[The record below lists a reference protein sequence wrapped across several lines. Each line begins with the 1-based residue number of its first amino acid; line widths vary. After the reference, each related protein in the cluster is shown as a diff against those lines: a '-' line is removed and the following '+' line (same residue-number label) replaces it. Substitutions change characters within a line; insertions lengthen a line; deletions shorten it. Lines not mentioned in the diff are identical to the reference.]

1 MAAAARARYTLKE
14 NKALAQIAALDAR
27 IADWQADPGLGP
39 APTAMQWVNAGNN
52 GPKRQTALN
61 KINNRYNNKVMPLV
75 QNLYKQWELL
85 EDKRRAALVPV
96 AALAV
101 GVAVPAALAAAVA
114 ATQAKA
120 TAKLAKI
127 RRLIPN
133 GHGAVAYAD
142 PPYAGDPPALVAG
155 YPAWRAVGA
164 RGAPH
169 PDITTA
175 VEAERDDKIITVTIA
190 DADRRVNAANVQK
203 IELQAQHTRLGQ
215 EKAALGGSSRKQK
228 KVRNHKG
235 IVQTGGNKGKLRKG
249 YKYTGKRLKNNM
261 PEIKKVKAKK

>member
-1 MAAAARARYTLKE
+1 MASLQERLEAKIRTATRK
-14 NKALAQIAALDAR
+14 IGILDAR
-27 IADWQADPGLGP
+27 IADWQADPE
-39 APTAMQWVNAGNN
+39 NN

-75 QNLYKQWELL
+75 QSLYRQWELL
-85 EDKRRAALVPV
+85 EDKV
-96 AALAV
+96 AAA
-101 GVAVPAALAAAVA
+101 AAPVPAVIAKRDAKRAKIEALIPVWLAAN
-114 ATQAKA
+114 
-120 TAKLAKI
+120 
-127 RRLIPN
+127 PF
-133 GHGAVAYAD
+133 
-142 PPYAGDPPALVAG
+142 PAL
-155 YPAWRAVGA
+155 RQITNAVN
-164 RGAPH
+164 
-169 PDITTA
+169 
-175 VEAERDDKIITVTIA
+175 AERDKKILEAVA